1 MIGLD
6 KQFRAIHS
14 DVRYTHI
21 PTPQETYDYLLEALV
36 SDRLPPYKAN
46 SRIRAFLRFCCG
58 IHGAAEILSVRFDEG
73 KTISLHVHTHLESLL
88 PNGGEGESIDK
99 DYFVSIW
106 CSEPDCLYDDD
117 FEDVPNLIPF
127 ENRIR
132 VVLKMT
138 ELGFHQRFERKE
150 GKFKYELA
158 VGPDRLLNASVGNSL
173 AGVNE
178 SLYEGSLAWLN
189 DELSEE
195 KGERW
200 FRSSLDIM
208 LFVDLHMDILVGR
221 LLPGR
226 PYTKWAKSRIV
237 DNATATVMIGMP
249 CELRLKS
256 KLDGAEIEPNLT
268 LEFCLSTNAAP
279 VVPYVYLTAAREEWP
294 DDWYPE
300 MEAESLREAAKEI
313 IGDSDWIEPIGAQNT
328 FYKGAA
334 AIAEPYEFP
343 LQKKDSNLKSDLL
356 AWLSILTFRLY
367 SLFNPSHGKKEG
379 GSQA

>member
-1 MIGLD
+1 MTNVK
-6 KQFRAIHS
+6 KQFRGIHG
-14 DVRYTHI
+14 DVRYAHI
-21 PTPQETYDYLLEALV
+21 PTPQETYEYLWETLV
-36 SDRLPPYKAN
+36 SDRMPPYKAD
-46 SRIRAFLRFCCG
+46 SRIRAFLRVCCG
-58 IHGAAEILSVRFDEG
+58 IHGTAEILSVRFDEG
-73 KTISLHVHTHLESLL
+73 KTISLHVRTYLELL
-88 PNGGEGESIDK
+88 APNDGEEKFIDRF
-99 DYFVSIW
+99 YFVAIW
-106 CSEPDCLYDDD
+106 CSEPDCLHDED
-117 FEDVPNLIPF
+117 FEDVPDSIPF

-132 VVLKMT
+132 VVTKMT

-158 VGPDRLLNASVGNSL
+158 VGPDRLLNAMLGNSL

-195 KGERW
+195 MGERW

-208 LFVDLHMDILVGR
+208 AFVDLHMDILVGR

-226 PYTKWAKSRIV
+226 PYTTWAKSRIV

-279 VVPYVYLTAAREEWP
+279 VVPYVYLTATREEWP

-300 MEAESLREAAKEI
+300 MEAESLLEAAKEI
-313 IGDSDWIEPIGAQNT
+313 IGDSDWIAATGAQNA
-328 FYKGAA
+328 FDKGAA
-334 AIAEPYEFP
+334 AIAESYEFP
-343 LQKKDSNLKSDLL
+343 LQKKDANLKSDLL

-379 GSQA
+379 GSEA